1 MKNPILFPFET
12 SSQHERK
19 HQEQQSLVGSSEE
32 QETSFVQGEVEKI
45 KHKLDLKKKRQK
57 KLRIIFG
64 SLSGIIMF
72 LLVVLGYFQYRLYTL
87 SKEEKILP
95 EAMTVINASTTPQDI
110 IRMVGRHVLLPEGEP
125 QIAEV
130 RDVEKLKEQQA
141 FFKNAENGDLIILYT
156 TMIFIYRPSKDI
168 VIASS
173 DITGVGQEKP

>member
-19 HQEQQSLVGSSEE
+19 HQEQQSLVGFSEE

-87 SKEEKILP
+87 SKEEKSLSFFEKNLNSEDILVRRQ
-95 EAMTVINASTTPQDI
+95 A
-110 IRMVGRHVLLPEGEP
+110 EGS
-125 QIAEV
+125 ISSNKS
-130 RDVEKLKEQQA
+130 RVEELKSALEHLKTFKKQ
-141 FFKNAENGDLIILYT
+141 KNA
-156 TMIFIYRPSKDI
+156 
-168 VIASS
+168 
-173 DITGVGQEKP
+173 